1 MRSKPQDWTPE
12 DENLIR
18 DFIATNKDRGISVKD
33 VAALFPSRSFTCV
46 KQRIYVLGLQTVGN
60 KDWTP
65 EEDTIIREFYP
76 VMSARDVAAKLPG
89 RNLNAVKARANL
101 LGIIKRVVYEKDEK
115 FFETPNIVNCAVAGF
130 IAADGNLREDDK
142 RMTIRISTKD
152 LEFLKSLV
160 SLIRFNG
167 PVLFQTVNR
176 KAYISEVTGSA
187 FSAGACEMCYICVTC
202 DQWYHDLG
210 RHWNIT
216 PRKTAT
222 LMPPNLTDNRLKL
235 AFISG
240 EICGDGWISKT
251 VNDSGYLSFGFGV
264 TGTRELLE
272 WIRAT
277 INNLIPNMAKK
288 QLSDNKSPNC
298 RDYCLWG
305 ATFYWLAKLFL
316 SLDIPRLNRKW
327 DIAREFV
334 ERVESGR
341 ISTKMKNQIAKK
353 RPTDATLIE
362 FGLDPA
368 HYPAA
373 QAIDAQLIE
382 SDVEDVEEI
391 LQIPV

>member
-1 MRSKPQDWTPE
+1 M
-12 DENLIR
+12 
-18 DFIATNKDRGISVKD
+18 
-33 VAALFPSRSFTCV
+33 
-46 KQRIYVLGLQTVGN
+46 GLQVVGN

-65 EEDTIIREFYP
+65 EEDAVIREFYP
-76 VMSARDVAAKLPG
+76 TTNARDVAAKLPG

-115 FFETPNIVNCAVAGF
+115 FFETPNITNCAVAGF

-160 SLIRFNG
+160 GLIKFNG
-167 PVLFQTVNR
+167 PILFQTVHR
-176 KAYISEVTGSA
+176 KEYVSKNSGKTIN
-187 FSAGACEMCYICVTC
+187 AGIAEMCRITVTC

-235 AFISG
+235 ALISG
-240 EICGDGWISKT
+240 EICGDGWICKT
-251 VNDSGYLSFGFGV
+251 VSSSGHLTFGVGV
-264 TGTRELLE
+264 TGTKELLE
-272 WIRAT
+272 WIRDVF
-277 INNLIPNMAKK
+277 NVLIPNMDTR

-327 DIAREFV
+327 EIAREFI
-334 ERVESGR
+334 ERVESGHV
-341 ISTKMKNQIAKK
+341 STKMKNQIAKK

-368 HYPAA
+368 HYPAT
-373 QAIDAQLIE
+373 QTIDAQLIE
-382 SDVEDVEEI
+382 SDIEDSEEFP
-391 LQIPV
+391 QIPV